1 MPVSREDPFVGRVRE
16 LQELRAAYADARAR
30 RGGVH
35 LILGDPGV
43 GKTRLAS
50 ALSEHA
56 AADGAVVVWTRG
68 WGRAAPAYWPWVEVV
83 RGLCHDVEG
92 DTLRRELGGAAD
104 ELLRLA
110 PELAER
116 LPGAQPPIERD
127 EVGEDASEIARFT
140 LFDALVTLLRVRSAQ
155 APVVVLID
163 DLQAVDEGSLVALD
177 FVSRMLRD
185 LAVLLVVTMH
195 ERVPQRSPDGQ
206 IALSNI
212 VRAGRRLVLGG
223 LSSDDVGRLIELA
236 SGIEP
241 PPALALAVHA
251 RTEGNAFF
259 TREIVALLV
268 AEGCLNDPPDEM
280 PLPDGVRDTIR
291 RRLVPLGD
299 DAVRTLELAAIFGRT
314 FRLPALERASPLD
327 RDVVLAALER
337 AAGLGIVVELPG
349 AVGQYRFGHGLIAET
364 LLADMS
370 LRARMSAHEAA
381 GEALEVVYRG
391 ALDVHLH
398 ELAHHFLQAAPR
410 GDVYRAVD
418 YAQRAAQRALDSLA
432 YEQAADLFARALD
445 ALEVLEV
452 DVPRRASLLLGL
464 GTAQSRAGRPA
475 ARATFDAAIAAAR
488 SIGAHDTFARAALG
502 AAPFALTPGFVDES
516 HVALLVEA
524 LERIGSADG
533 PLCVRLMS
541 SLARALY
548 WSGEARRRAALAHAA
563 LQMARRLDDPATL
576 AFALSSAQL
585 ATGGPDATEQG
596 LEWLRELFALT
607 EPTGESMLSLD
618 ARSRHVDLL
627 LELDDL
633 AGADVAI
640 EALERLARET
650 RDPHAAAFAPLQRAR
665 RATIEGR
672 FEDARDLLASV
683 AELSGELPATTVPMS
698 VASQLAVLNWVQRGP
713 ASLGEDVRAYADSVP
728 AMPIWRAAL
737 AASLAAGGRLA
748 EARLEFDRLAADDFA
763 ALPRDNLWF
772 GAVAALTET
781 VAVLNLPDRALE
793 LYEQL
798 APYAGRNIVTPTVAF
813 LGPVDMWLGILAC
826 AGGRGEA
833 ALEHLS
839 HARTSA
845 TRNGARVS
853 LPRISVHEADVLIEL
868 GGADRRACAEALI
881 ARAAADG
888 EALGSRSVLDHVARL
903 RERLAGLGP
912 ALRAPPAPA
921 RPAGAGRAT
930 MRRVGDVWTIDDGRT
945 RLHLNDGRGIRLL
958 ALLLERP
965 GREVHSLE
973 LVAIVDGVSRPPG
986 ALRGGLDGS
995 GAPGGQGGAGPRL
1008 DAAAKRAYR
1017 ARLEELPAEIADA
1030 QARADEPRAA
1040 RARAELEFVRR
1051 ELELAVGLGGRDRSE
1066 AGSHAERAR
1075 VNVTRAL
1082 RSTLKR
1088 IAGYDARLG
1097 RELDGSVRTG
1107 TYCVYEPDPRRPL
1120 QWTVESRTPR

>member
-1 MPVSREDPFVGRVRE
+1 
-16 LQELRAAYADARAR
+16 LQELCDAYGDARAR

-56 AADGAVVVWTRG
+56 AADGATVVWTRG

-83 RGLCHDVEG
+83 RSLCHDVDG
-92 DTLRRELGGAAD
+92 DTLRRQLGGAAD

-116 LPGAQPPIERD
+116 LPDAQRPAEHD

-140 LFDALVTLLRVRSAQ
+140 LFDALVSLLRARSAH
-155 APVVVLID
+155 APIVVLID

-195 ERVPQRSPDGQ
+195 ERVPERSPDGQ
-206 IALSNI
+206 TALSNI
-212 VRAGRRLVLGG
+212 IRAGRRLVLGG
-223 LSSDDVGRLIELA
+223 LSSDDVGVLIELA

-259 TREIVALLV
+259 TREILALLV
-268 AEGCLNDPPDEM
+268 AEGRLADPPDDM

-291 RRLVPLGD
+291 RRLAPLGD
-299 DAVRTLELAAIFGRT
+299 DAVHTLELAAIFGRA
-314 FRLPALERASPLD
+314 FRLAALERASALD
-327 RDVVLAALER
+327 RDVVLAALEQ
-337 AAGLGIVVELPG
+337 AAELGIVVEVPA
-349 AVGQYRFGHGLIAET
+349 AVGQYRFGHGLIGET

-370 LRARMSAHEAA
+370 LGARMAAHEVA
-381 GEALEVVYRG
+381 GVALEEVYRG
-391 ALDVHLH
+391 ALDAHLP

-445 ALEVLEV
+445 ALELLEM
-452 DVPRRASLLLGL
+452 DVPRRATLLLGL

-475 ARATFDAAIAAAR
+475 ARATFDAAIAGAR
-488 SIGAHDTFARAALG
+488 AIGAHETFARAALG
-502 AAPFALTPGFVDES
+502 AAPFALTPGFVDDS
-516 HVALLVEA
+516 HVALLVES
-524 LERIGSADG
+524 LERIGPEDDA
-533 PLCVRLMS
+533 LCVRLMG

-548 WSGEARRRAALAHAA
+548 WSDEAPRRAALAHAA
-563 LQMARRLDDPATL
+563 LAMARRLGDPATL

-585 ATGGPDATEQG
+585 ATSGPDATEQG

-607 EPTGESMLSLD
+607 ERSSESLLSLD

-640 EALERLARET
+640 EALERLAGET
-650 RDPHAAAFAPLQRAR
+650 CDPIGAALAPLQRAR

-672 FEDARDLLASV
+672 FDDARGLLASV
-683 AELSGELPATTVPMS
+683 AAVSGELPATTVPMS
-698 VASQLAVLNWVQRGP
+698 VRSQVAVLSWVQSGP
-713 ASLGEDVRAYADSVP
+713 ASIGDHVRAYADSVP
-728 AMPIWRAAL
+728 AMPVWRAAL
-737 AASLAAGGRLA
+737 AASLAAGGRPA
-748 EARLEFDRLAADDFA
+748 EAQLEFDRLVADGFV

-772 GAVAALTET
+772 GAIAALTET
-781 VAVLNLPDRALE
+781 VAALSLPDSALE
-793 LYEQL
+793 LYAQL

-813 LGPVDMWLGILAC
+813 LGPVDMWLGILARV
-826 AGGRGEA
+826 GGRGDA
-833 ALEHLS
+833 ALEHLA

-845 TRNGARVS
+845 SRNGARMS
-853 LPRISVHEADVLIEL
+853 LPRIAVIEADVLIEL
-868 GGADRRACAEALI
+868 GGADRRARAEQLI
-881 ARAAADG
+881 AQAAADC
-888 EALGSRSVLDHVARL
+888 EAIGYRSVLDHIARL

-912 ALRAPPAPA
+912 QLRAPPSPVAVPAPA
-921 RPAGAGRAT
+921 PGAGRAT
-930 MRRVGDVWTIDDGRT
+930 MRRAGDVWTIDDGRT

-973 LVAIVDGVSRPPG
+973 LVAIVDGAPRPPG
-986 ALRGGLDGS
+986 ARNAGS
-995 GAPGGQGGAGPRL
+995 QGAG
-1008 DAAAKRAYR
+1008 A
-1017 ARLEELPAEIADA
+1017 
-1030 QARADEPRAA
+1030 
-1040 RARAELEFVRR
+1040 
-1051 ELELAVGLGGRDRSE
+1051 

-1088 IAGYDARLG
+1088 IAGYDPRLG
-1097 RELDGSVRTG
+1097 RELDSSIRTG
-1107 TYCVYEPDPRRPL
+1107 TYCVYDPDPRRPL
-1120 QWTVESRTPR
+1120 RWTVEFG